1 MISELKKFLILFR
14 LSENY
19 KFKLFFLF
27 ILAAI
32 ETVLEIFLI
41 LLIPIILSIVL
52 SENLNLSEFFL
63 IAEIK
68 NIFFTDDPYKN
79 IIISIIL
86 VFIKTTTMSVIY
98 YLRNNILV
106 EMRSNTYSNLLDS
119 YLKKNISSFT
129 QNISALALR
138 NLTTEVNFIYQRFIG
153 NYISVISD
161 LLLLISFLVY
171 LLFLDFYA
179 VSILILIFSFTSLLI
194 RYFTN
199 NLLIKSSSTQLKFDG
214 KWSNSVSD
222 IFSLIREI
230 NIYSVK
236 NYFFNSAKNYI
247 WSSSKYHNN
256 IKFVPQVSR
265 QIFEMIAILFFFF
278 VIYANMSNNIFNF
291 ILITK
296 LSIFVGCFFRILPT
310 TQRLVVAFQT
320 IRSSKSNVDNYLR
333 TIEKNK
339 LNDNTYN
346 SKEIEIVNFKNR
358 ITLENINFKYD
369 NKNIIKNFNLKILKG
384 DRCAIL
390 GKTGTGK
397 STLTDLIMGIL
408 KPDNGNIYFD
418 DTNVNG
424 MFEKIKH
431 NFSYIPQE
439 VYLLNKGVKDNI
451 IFFDETF
458 NETFFNNLIND
469 LELSDLYK
477 RFDDKNLSVGDNGS
491 LLSAGQKQRIGLGR
505 ALYSNREIIVLDE
518 PSSNLDVQTENRIFK
533 KILEKFKEKTFIIIS
548 HNESLSSLC
557 EKKITMD

>member
-1 MISELKKFLILFR
+1 
-14 LSENY
+14 
-19 KFKLFFLF
+19 
-27 ILAAI
+27 
-32 ETVLEIFLI
+32 
-41 LLIPIILSIVL
+41 
-52 SENLNLSEFFL
+52 
-63 IAEIK
+63 
-68 NIFFTDDPYKN
+68 
-79 IIISIIL
+79 
-86 VFIKTTTMSVIY
+86 
-98 YLRNNILV
+98 
-106 EMRSNTYSNLLDS
+106 
-119 YLKKNISSFT
+119 
-129 QNISALALR
+129 
-138 NLTTEVNFIYQRFIG
+138 
-153 NYISVISD
+153 
-161 LLLLISFLVY
+161 
-171 LLFLDFYA
+171 
-179 VSILILIFSFTSLLI
+179 
-194 RYFTN
+194 
-199 NLLIKSSSTQLKFDG
+199 
-214 KWSNSVSD
+214 
-222 IFSLIREI
+222 
-230 NIYSVK
+230 
-236 NYFFNSAKNYI
+236 
-247 WSSSKYHNN
+247 
-256 IKFVPQVSR
+256 
-265 QIFEMIAILFFFF
+265 
-278 VIYANMSNNIFNF
+278 MSNNIFNF